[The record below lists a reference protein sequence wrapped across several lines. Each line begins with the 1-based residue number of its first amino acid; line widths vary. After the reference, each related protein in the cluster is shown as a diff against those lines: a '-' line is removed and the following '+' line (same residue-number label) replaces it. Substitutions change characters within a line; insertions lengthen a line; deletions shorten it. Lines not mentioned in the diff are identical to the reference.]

1 MGKGSQ
7 TAIRWYFPW
16 DFPLNVY
23 AVKWV
28 CNQWAQGYLGWR
40 QNAQQI
46 ARVNRQQQ
54 VLCLLLFCVVFCL
67 ILADVIALVYF
78 HSQSSTTGDDDSFTS
93 RIRKFVERLF
103 NLEPNRSTTWDLQTI
118 VFMVIPAF
126 FNILLFFGL
135 ICVVICR
142 ERPSGPL
149 IHIGDNN
156 CCSFVV
162 KCTVGAAVICSIIV
176 VAIWYVYRT
185 VPL

>member
-1 MGKGSQ
+1 M
-7 TAIRWYFPW
+7 A
-16 DFPLNVY
+16 
-23 AVKWV
+23 
-28 CNQWAQGYLGWR
+28 GYLGWC

-54 VLCLLLFCVVFCL
+54 VLYLLLFCVIFCL

-78 HSQSSTTGDDDSFTS
+78 HSRSSTTGDDDSFTS
-93 RIRKFVERLF
+93 RIRKFFERF
-103 NLEPNRSTTWDLQTI
+103 EPNRSTTWDLQTI
-118 VFMVIPAF
+118 VFMVILAF

-142 ERPSGPL
+142 ERPNGPL
-149 IHIGDNN
+149 IRIGDNN
-156 CCSFVV
+156 CCSLVV